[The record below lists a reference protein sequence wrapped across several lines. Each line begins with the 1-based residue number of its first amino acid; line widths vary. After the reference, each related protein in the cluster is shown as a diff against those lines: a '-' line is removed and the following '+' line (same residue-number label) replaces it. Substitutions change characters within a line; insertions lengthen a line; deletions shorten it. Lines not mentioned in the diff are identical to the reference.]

1 MTFET
6 SFFNS
11 RAKISNLIFILIYDV
26 SFKSMNFYGTTKSL
40 YGYPNQDQD
49 PDAGQRGILGNG

>member
-6 SFFNS
+6 SFVNS
-11 RAKISNLIFILIYDV
+11 GTKSSNSIFIQIYDI

-40 YGYPNQDQD
+40 YGYPNQD
-49 PDAGQRGILGNG
+49 PIQRLAREGFWGNG